1 MNNLK
6 AIFNLHGQQMDL
18 IHKSIKRGVKIN
30 FQDYSESAV
39 KINGV
44 YKCLEC
50 DRTYAR
56 EPRVEAGMR
65 CGRCSYGLTC
75 HNGHKI

>member
-18 IHKSIKRGVKIN
+18 INTFNKAIKIN
-30 FQDYSESAV
+30 FQDHSKSAI
-39 KINGV
+39 KINGA

-50 DRTYAR
+50 ERTYKR
-56 EPRVEAGMR
+56 EPRVEAGMK
-65 CGRCSYGLTC
+65 CGRCAYGLTC